1 MAEHHHAHMVVMV
14 DVGVEHAHVG
24 VGAGDEVLDDQL
36 GAVAGAVD
44 RGDDMGQLLGR
55 VQDERLLASG
65 EVHVQVFDAV
75 RRLDGHGE
83 AERQVVMLA
92 GRGTGLVQNERE
104 RVRQVILGA
113 QLVEGGLVAQ
123 TVVQVGIDRHEREIR
138 LQLVLV
144 PAQQLA
150 VVVTAR
156 DEQERGVGSLGREP
170 ATGLDHVTAEGFRLG
185 EVREERRLH
194 NRTEFGDGKL
204 HTAVYQRFQAIRA
217 VERAGHRVGAGFTAE

>member
-1 MAEHHHAHMVVMV
+1 MV
-14 DVGVEHAHVG
+14 D
-24 VGAGDEVLDDQL
+24 
-36 GAVAGAVD
+36 AV
-44 RGDDMGQLLGR
+44 
-55 VQDERLLASG
+55 
-65 EVHVQVFDAV
+65 
-75 RRLDGHGE
+75 
-83 AERQVVMLA
+83 
-92 GRGTGLVQNERE
+92 
-104 RVRQVILGA
+104 LGA